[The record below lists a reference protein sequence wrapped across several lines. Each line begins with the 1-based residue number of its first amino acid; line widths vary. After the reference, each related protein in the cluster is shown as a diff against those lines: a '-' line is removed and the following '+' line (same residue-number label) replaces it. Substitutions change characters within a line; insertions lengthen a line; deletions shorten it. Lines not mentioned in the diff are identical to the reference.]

1 MGYARALLAK
11 DVYKEKGELEA
22 QASKKDLYSGI
33 GRGLGTLVAL
43 GVTGG
48 TAAPWAAALGSG
60 LSDLAFSAAGSKW
73 AGDIDKGKFFKGER
87 KELRKRLAPFGEE
100 NIVGG
105 VYSGVT
111 AGIGQ
116 KVKMAEEIA
125 EAKRLLGDGATADA
139 LQAAEDEVIKRWKGK
154 GLDFPSSTL
163 GKTEVGK
170 KLTLAYERL
179 VGGGR
184 PVKSGGMLDP
194 DVEQFYDPQAES
206 LFKSKFTPGQRAET
220 PLGRDIPLTIGQQ
233 SVEPASAGVLPFRT
247 AEEGNAFRA
256 WVNEYHSEIAREID
270 LDPTGSYN
278 NRYIT
283 EAWAELGGAYKQSTI
298 PRR

>member
-1 MGYARALLAK
+1 MGGGYQRALLAR
-11 DVYKEKGELEA
+11 DVYEEKEDLEA
-22 QASKKDLYSGI
+22 QARKKDLWS
-33 GRGLGTLVAL
+33 GLGRTIGTLAAL
-43 GVTGG
+43 GITGG
-48 TAAPWAAALGSG
+48 TAAPWVTAAWAGG
-60 LSDLAFSAAGSKW
+60 LTAAGGAAGSAW
-73 AGDIDKGKFFKGER
+73 AGDIEKGDFFKGER
-87 KELRKRLAPFGEE
+87 KELRKRLDPWGEE

-105 VYSGVT
+105 ISAGVT

-116 KVKMAEEIA
+116 KIKMAKDVSTA
-125 EAKRLLGDGATADA
+125 QSLLGEGATVEELAKVGK
-139 LQAAEDEVIKRWKGK
+139 EVESGYK

-283 EAWAELGGAYKQSTI
+283 EAWAELGGAYKQ
-298 PRR
+298 R

>member
-1 MGYARALLAK
+1 MGGGYQGALLAR
-11 DVYKEKGELEA
+11 DVYEEKEDLEA
-22 QASKKDLYSGI
+22 QARKKDLWS
-33 GRGLGTLVAL
+33 GLGRTIGTLAAL
-43 GVTGG
+43 GITGG
-48 TAAPWAAALGSG
+48 TAAPWVTAAWAGG
-60 LSDLAFSAAGSKW
+60 LTAAGGAAGSAW
-73 AGDIDKGKFFKGER
+73 AGDIEKGDFFKGER
-87 KELRKRLAPFGEE
+87 KELRKRLDPWGEE

-105 VYSGVT
+105 ISAGVT

-116 KVKMAEEIA
+116 KIKMAKDVSTA
-125 EAKRLLGDGATADA
+125 QSLLGEGATVEELAKVGK
-139 LQAAEDEVIKRWKGK
+139 EVESGYK

-283 EAWAELGGAYKQSTI
+283 EAWAELGGAYKQ
-298 PRR
+298 R

>member
-1 MGYARALLAK
+1 MGYAQALLAK
-11 DVYKEKGELEA
+11 DVHEEKGDLEA
-22 QASKKDLYSGI
+22 QARKKDLWS
-33 GRGLGTLVAL
+33 GLGRTIGTLAAM
-43 GVTGG
+43 GITGG
-48 TAAPWAAALGSG
+48 TAAPAVAALWAGG
-60 LSDLAFSAAGSKW
+60 LTAAGGAAGSAW
-73 AGDIDKGKFFKGER
+73 AGDIEKGDFFKGER
-87 KELRKRLAPFGEE
+87 KELRKRLDPWGEE

-105 VYSGVT
+105 ISAGVT

-116 KVKMAEEIA
+116 KIKMAKDVSTA
-125 EAKRLLGDGATADA
+125 QSLLGEGATVEELAKVGK
-139 LQAAEDEVIKRWKGK
+139 EVESGYK

-233 SVEPASAGVLPFRT
+233 SVEPASAGALPFKT
-247 AEEGNAFRA
+247 AKEGNAFRA
-256 WVNEYHSEIAREID
+256 WVNEYHSEIARKID
-270 LDPTGSYN
+270 LDPTGPYN

-283 EAWAELGGAYKQSTI
+283 EAWAELGGAYKQ
-298 PRR
+298 R